1 MTALRARPVRVALL
15 AAALALA
22 GCSVT
27 ETISDLTRV
36 EYKSATRGP
45 RLDVPPDLVTPRGDD
60 RFAVPDRTGSGTTY
74 SQFTRGAEQRPVAGA
89 PAVLPRR
96 DGARIERQGSQR
108 WLVVDAPPEKVW
120 PIVRDFWSDSGFAL
134 RLVSPETGIMET
146 DWAERRITVPDSWIR
161 GQLSKALGSRYS
173 SSERD
178 KFRTRL
184 ETDGKVTE
192 VFVSHRGMV
201 EELTGFQRDSSV
213 WVPRSP
219 DPELEAEFLRRL
231 MLKFGPEQTASAAPN
246 AGAAATA
253 GAAGST
259 VAAGAGAAAGDAADR
274 ARIVQADGR
283 AYVALQDGFDR
294 SWRQVGLA
302 LDRGGFTVEDR
313 DRSKGTFFVRYVD
326 PEQEARTT
334 GVLDRVFGTGK
345 PSKDLSGRRY
355 RIVVEPSQPGSRVG
369 VLAEDGSPPSSEV
382 DRRIASQIVGLLRD
396 QLR

>member
-1 MTALRARPVRVALL
+1 
-15 AAALALA
+15 
-22 GCSVT
+22 
-27 ETISDLTRV
+27 
-36 EYKSATRGP
+36 
-45 RLDVPPDLVTPRGDD
+45 
-60 RFAVPDRTGSGTTY
+60 VPDRTGSGTTY
-74 SQFTRGAEQRPVAGA
+74 SQFTRGAEQRPVAGV
-89 PAVLPRR
+89 PGVLPRR

-161 GQLSKALGSRYS
+161 GQLSRVLGSRYS

-213 WVPRSP
+213 WVPRAS
-219 DPELEAEFLRRL
+219 DPELEAEFLRRM
-231 MLKFGPEQTASAAPN
+231 MLKFGPEPSAAAAPSASVGA
-246 AGAAATA
+246 AGAA
-253 GAAGST
+253 
-259 VAAGAGAAAGDAADR
+259 VAAGAGAAAAAADPADR

-313 DRSKGTFFVRYVD
+313 DRSTGTFFVRYVD
-326 PEQEARTT
+326 PEQEARST
-334 GVLDRVFGTGK
+334 GVLDRVFGSGK

-369 VLAEDGSPPSSEV
+369 VLAEDGTAPSSDV
-382 DRRIASQIVGLLRD
+382 DKRIASQIVGLLRD

>member
-1 MTALRARPVRVALL
+1 MTATRGRSARSLLL
-15 AAALALA
+15 AAALALS

-74 SQFTRGAEQRPVAGA
+74 SQFTRGAEQRPVAGV
-89 PAVLPRR
+89 PGVLPRR

-161 GQLSKALGSRYS
+161 GQLSRVLGSRYS

-201 EELTGFQRDSSV
+201 EELTGVQRDSSV
-213 WVPRSP
+213 WVPRAP
-219 DPELEAEFLRRL
+219 DPELEAEFLRRM
-231 MLKFGPEQTASAAPN
+231 MLKFGPEPSAAAAPPASGAAAGAAVA
-246 AGAAATA
+246 AGAAA
-253 GAAGST
+253 AAP
-259 VAAGAGAAAGDAADR
+259 VGDAADR

-283 AYVALQDGFDR
+283 AYVALQDGFER

-313 DRSKGTFFVRYVD
+313 DRSTGTFFVRYVD
-326 PEQEARTT
+326 PEQEARSS

-369 VLAEDGSPPSSEV
+369 VLAENGSPPSSDV
-382 DRRIASQIVGLLRD
+382 DKRIASQIVGLLRD